1 MCMHHTSDL
10 DALAH
15 LLWYH
20 SQKHRCELHQR
31 HSIAPLRAL
40 FIEPNCMKP
49 PRNFEL
55 GCKFYRL
62 GVRCGFAGDKLQ
74 CDLCQGYTLD
84 VEPSSDCDLG
94 PGESLSGQ
102 DGAIG
107 PSLLGP
113 TYLAAQVS
121 AVSKLWQVTISAPDW
136 NVP

>member
-1 MCMHHTSDL
+1 MHHTSDL
-10 DALAH
+10 GALAH

-20 SQKHRCELHQR
+20 SQKHRCSMYQR
-31 HSIAPLRAL
+31 HSMTPLRAL
-40 FIEPNCMKP
+40 FTGQSCIKP
-49 PRNFEL
+49 SRNLEL
-55 GCKFYRL
+55 GCKVQKL
-62 GVRCGFAGDKLQ
+62 GVRCGSAGDKLQ

-121 AVSKLWQVTISAPDW
+121 AVSKL
-136 NVP
+136 